1 MAKAPTNYAAAKR
14 IVSNIRGLPTS
25 LTRNWKMMPS
35 SYDNIATVIRQDL
48 AKKIDPFEQIIDT
61 KNEYTRLNEEAEKAA
76 KVVMEKHTKDG
87 KYDFPAAV
95 KEACESSLKHIDKDA
110 NVLTKPFTPNMYKSV
125 MVVTYVLTLTAE
137 MLKAEK
143 EKANADKKK
152 KAEEEK
158 KSKRIVRTRKRANPE

>member
-76 KVVMEKHTKDG
+76 KVFMEKHTKEG
-87 KYDFPAAV
+87 KYDFPAAL
-95 KEACESSLKHIDKDA
+95 KEACEAALKYIDKDA

-137 MLKAEK
+137 AIRAEK
-143 EKANADKKK
+143 KAGGTKKPK
-152 KAEEEK
+152 GVG
-158 KSKRIVRTRKRANPE
+158 STRKRSTP

>member
-76 KVVMEKHTKDG
+76 KVVMEKHTK
-87 KYDFPAAV
+87 
-95 KEACESSLKHIDKDA
+95 
-110 NVLTKPFTPNMYKSV
+110 
-125 MVVTYVLTLTAE
+125 
-137 MLKAEK
+137 
-143 EKANADKKK
+143 
-152 KAEEEK
+152 
-158 KSKRIVRTRKRANPE
+158 RR

>member
-25 LTRNWKMMPS
+25 LTRNWRMMPS

-76 KVVMEKHTKDG
+76 KIVMEKHTKDG
-87 KYDFPAAV
+87 KYDFPAAL
-95 KEACESSLKHIDKDA
+95 KEACETSLKHIDKDA
-110 NVLTKPFTPNMYKSV
+110 NVLTKPFSAIMYKSV
-125 MVVTYVLTLTAE
+125 MIVTYVLTLTAE

-143 EKANADKKK
+143 AKANEEKKK
-152 KAEEEK
+152 KEEEEK
-158 KSKRIVRTRKRANPE
+158 KPKRIVRTRKRATPE

>member
-125 MVVTYVLTLTAE
+125 MIVTYVLTLTAT
-137 MLKAEK
+137 MLKEEK
-143 EKANADKKK
+143 DKANADKKK
-152 KAEEEK
+152 KEDEQK
-158 KSKRIVRTRKRANPE
+158 KSSRIVRTRKRATPE